1 MTDTLLAAIAF
12 VPVFCFG
19 YPFVM
24 AWYWM
29 VGGIAYSLYRE
40 RRLPPPDQ
48 PPPMARWPGIS
59 IIVPCYNEEENAEE
73 TLGTAALVDYPDFE
87 IIAVNDGSRDR
98 TAEVL
103 DRLAARIPN
112 LRVVHMARNSG
123 KATAMNAGALMAR
136 HEILVCIDGDAL
148 LDPHALR
155 WIAHVFERAE
165 VGD

>member
-1 MTDTLLAAIAF
+1 M
-12 VPVFCFG
+12 
-19 YPFVM
+19 
-24 AWYWM
+24 M
-29 VGGIAYSLYRE
+29 VHQPYST
-40 RRLPPPDQ
+40 
-48 PPPMARWPGIS
+48 AG
-59 IIVPCYNEEENAEE
+59 
-73 TLGTAALVDYPDFE
+73 GTAADL
-87 IIAVNDGSRDR
+87 RR